1 MVAAHCAPALL
12 PGEVK
17 RLLAVLEK
25 QLEGRDYIIGSE
37 YTLAD
42 VATFP
47 WVNVLSS
54 EAGFNAADALG
65 LDALKNVNAWAAR
78 CGARPAVQAGLNV
91 TPFT

>member
-1 MVAAHCAPALL
+1 
-12 PGEVK
+12 VK

-47 WVNVLSS
+47 WWV
-54 EAGFNAADALG
+54 G
-65 LDALKNVNAWAAR
+65 
-78 CGARPAVQAGLNV
+78 AVQ
-91 TPFT
+91 